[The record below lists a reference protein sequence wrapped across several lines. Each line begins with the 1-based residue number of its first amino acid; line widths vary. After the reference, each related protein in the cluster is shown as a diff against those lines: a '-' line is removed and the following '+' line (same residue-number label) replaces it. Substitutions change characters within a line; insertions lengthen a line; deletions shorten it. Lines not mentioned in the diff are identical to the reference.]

1 MRPLFGM
8 TGLRQKRASGGQ
20 TEPMDYWDRFP
31 DLAGLVL
38 EESWVLEVAP
48 SERAMALRLDAVM
61 TEEHPRYR
69 PGERGE
75 QYAYV
80 TGWLTLSSDEPV
92 GVELSGAAP
101 TRDAA
106 GETDLG
112 QVDRFERVDQES
124 WEAEG
129 N

>member
-69 PGERGE
+69 PGERGG

-92 GVELSGAAP
+92 EVELSGAPP